1 MKYTALLIMCLLL
14 SAASMHGQY
23 IQDRGILMERDGKNL
38 VADGKKLSPESAEI
52 LLRESFGR
60 ETASAWAE
68 AGRRFRTGKTVLIAS
83 GGATFA
89 GAALTTAGAV
99 WYSHYY
105 DNKDTDTMKPG
116 PLVMVYTGT
125 LTALAGIAGL
135 CAGSVIYVK
144 SAKRMDRIID
154 RCNSRHERQ
163 YARTSISIGAQ
174 RNGIGIAVN
183 LMH

>member
-1 MKYTALLIMCLLL
+1 MCLLL
-14 SAASMHGQY
+14 S
-23 IQDRGILMERDGKNL
+23 DGKNL

-125 LTALAGIAGL
+125 LTALAGIA
-135 CAGSVIYVK
+135 
-144 SAKRMDRIID
+144 
-154 RCNSRHERQ
+154 HERQ

>member
-1 MKYTALLIMCLLL
+1 
-14 SAASMHGQY
+14 
-23 IQDRGILMERDGKNL
+23 MERDGKNL